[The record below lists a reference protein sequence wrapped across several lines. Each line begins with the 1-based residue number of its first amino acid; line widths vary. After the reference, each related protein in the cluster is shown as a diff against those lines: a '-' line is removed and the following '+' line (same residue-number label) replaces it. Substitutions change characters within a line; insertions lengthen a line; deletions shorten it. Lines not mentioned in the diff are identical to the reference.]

1 MTTQPNEVPETIQ
14 ALAPSDL
21 NDINWERARLVKR
34 YPPGTA
40 ERVAEAVKRARAKR
54 SSEYSAVAELLH
66 CSRGSAQYQIEK
78 AKRLGLIPILTRA
91 PARMHTVKVEDEIW
105 EKAADIAALNGT
117 SVSALIVDFLVSLD
131 YRVNIKKPKKAP
143 HEVDRTTC
151 IHDPKTIGGLV
162 YCRVCGLR
170 LNQARE

>member
-1 MTTQPNEVPETIQ
+1 MTIQPHEVPETIRR
-14 ALAPSDL
+14 LAPSDH
-21 NDINWERARLVKR
+21 NDIDWERARMVKR
-34 YPPGTA
+34 YPPGTP
-40 ERVAEAVKRARAKR
+40 ERVAEAVKRARAKKA
-54 SSEYSAVAELLH
+54 SEYAAVAELLH
-66 CSRGSAQYQIEK
+66 CSRSSAQYQIDK

-91 PARMHTVKVEDEIW
+91 PARMHTFKVEDEIW

-131 YRVNIKKPKKAP
+131 YRVNIKKPKKAL
-143 HEVDRTTC
+143 HEVDRTSC

-162 YCRVCGLR
+162 YCRICGVR